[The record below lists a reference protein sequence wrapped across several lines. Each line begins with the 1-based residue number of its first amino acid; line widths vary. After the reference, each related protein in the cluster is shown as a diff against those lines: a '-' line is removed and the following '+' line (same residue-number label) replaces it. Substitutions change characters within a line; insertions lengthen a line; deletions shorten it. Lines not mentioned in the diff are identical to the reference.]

1 MVSARDKSAARAMVF
16 VLVFMYG
23 FLAWFSLTDSR
34 MLSVATAC
42 TIAPVGG
49 LMQQGMY
56 LIRSMIIVFAL
67 VASLG
72 VIFPA
77 PSIRII
83 FSINASFS
91 LIDAFSV

>member
-1 MVSARDKSAARAMVF
+1 
-16 VLVFMYG
+16 
-23 FLAWFSLTDSR
+23 
-34 MLSVATAC
+34 
-42 TIAPVGG
+42 
-49 LMQQGMY
+49 MQQGMY